1 MENTSPGSAGAKEV
15 VVLHAPTNRAVK
27 GTEHVLRTVS
37 ELAEEGEP
45 VRLKLLE
52 GVQRSEVADEIEKS
66 DIVVDQLM
74 LGWYGGFATE
84 AMALGKPAVCFIDE
98 ATNPFGER
106 LPIVRASPATL
117 KDQIRRLA
125 AHPELRAQVG
135 KEGRKFVQEVHDPQR
150 VAARVIGDIES
161 KLGQ

>member
-1 MENTSPGSAGAKEV
+1 M
-15 VVLHAPTNRAVK
+15 AV
-27 GTEHVLRTVS
+27 G
-37 ELAEEGEP
+37 
-45 VRLKLLE
+45 LLTD
-52 GVQRSEVADEIEKS
+52 A
-66 DIVVDQLM
+66 IVVDQLM

-84 AMALGKPAVCFIDE
+84 AMALGKPVVCFIDE

-106 LPIVRASPATL
+106 LPIIRANPSTL

-135 KEGRKFVQEVHDPQR
+135 REGRRFVQDVHDPR
-150 VAARVIGDIES
+150 LVAARVINDIES